1 MTLKHRLDQFCDFQ
15 ESNLSREE
23 EGDRLFICSHKHTG
37 IGASAL
43 CSFEGQSKAGEACY
57 IQRFKIESRYLRPI
71 QLGHKS
77 GTVGV
82 QAHGIAQRI
91 LYWQMHAWKAGL
103 HFQRTINKLD
113 HRVDDTF
120 WVDDDVDAVIWNTK
134 KPVGFE
140 YLQAFIHQRRRV
152 YGNFRP
158 HA

>member
-1 MTLKHRLDQFCDFQ
+1 MTIKHGFDQFWYFK
-15 ESNLSREE
+15 ESNLYREK
-23 EGDRLFICSHKHTG
+23 EGDRLFICPHKHTR

-91 LYWQMHAWKAGL
+91 LYGQMHAWKAGL

-120 WVDDDVDAVIWNTK
+120 RRDDTVDRANWT
-134 KPVGFE
+134 
-140 YLQAFIHQRRRV
+140 H
-152 YGNFRP
+152 
-158 HA
+158 